1 LGLFGD
7 FIPKGENVGP
17 KQLSGFKG
25 GRGKLCVNIGREDQK
40 GGKFDLGGVLDD
52 GKHPSKCRWF

>member
-1 LGLFGD
+1 LEPFVLDFFGD

-17 KQLSGFKG
+17 KQAIVSKM

-40 GGKFDLGGVLDD
+40 GEV
-52 GKHPSKCRWF
+52 